1 MYIRKAIEI
10 LQRDYPE
17 DKDQDDAIRFAVV
30 ALTTISHIGDN
41 FRKTSF
47 QGTPDKYD
55 EGYNK
60 ALSDMLEYFISEVGK
75 SL

>member
-17 DKDQDDAIRFAVV
+17 DKDQDDAIKFAIV
-30 ALTTISHIGDN
+30 ALNTISHIGDC
-41 FRKTSF
+41 FQEISF
-47 QGTPDKYD
+47 PGPPNKYD
-55 EGYNK
+55 EGYSK
-60 ALSDMLEYFISEVGK
+60 ALSDMLEYFISEVSK